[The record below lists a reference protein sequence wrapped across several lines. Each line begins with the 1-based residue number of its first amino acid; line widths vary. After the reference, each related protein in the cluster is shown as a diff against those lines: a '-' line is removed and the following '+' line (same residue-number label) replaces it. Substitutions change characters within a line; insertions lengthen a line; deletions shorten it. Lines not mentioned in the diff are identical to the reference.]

1 MELNLTLPPSKRW
14 YSRVAAGNDRLYAYS
29 TGSTLSGLDGN
40 DSLYGA
46 SGKDTLYGGGGHDTL
61 YGNDGDD
68 TLDGGSGN
76 DSLNGGKGNDRL
88 LGGEDN
94 DYLNGEDG
102 DDILDGGAGNDRLS
116 GGNGADTY
124 IFGKGFGQDEVY
136 NYDSDNSVDTVR
148 MQGIRLAETQ
158 FRKEGSDLVLFGYAA
173 GDSVRLSS
181 FFSGKNHQV
190 DNLVFDDRTLTAADF
205 APYTNQASGLIQA
218 MAAFGS
224 NGGSGVSSSISAVNP
239 VNPLLA
245 AASV

>member
-1 MELNLTLPPSKRW
+1 MDI
-14 YSRVAAGNDRLYAYS
+14 AAVKALVQQGSNGNDNLYAYAD
-29 TGSTLSGLDGN
+29 GSTLSGLDGN
-40 DSLYGA
+40 DYLYGA
-46 SGKDTLYGGGGHDTL
+46 SGKDTLYGGGGNDVL

-68 TLDGGSGN
+68 TLEGGSGN
-76 DSLNGGKGNDRL
+76 DNLNGGKGNDRL
-88 LGGEDN
+88 LGGEGN
-94 DYLNGEDG
+94 DYLNGDDG
-102 DDILDGGAGNDRLS
+102 NDILDGGAGNDSLS

-124 IFGKGFGQDEVY
+124 VFGKGFGQDTVY
-136 NYDSDNSVDTVR
+136 NHDSDNSVDTVR

-205 APYTNQASGLIQA
+205 APYANQASGLIQA
-218 MAAFGS
+218 MAAFGNS
-224 NGGSGVSSSISAVNP
+224 GGSGVSSPISAVNP
-239 VNPLLA
+239 VNPLLV

>member
-1 MELNLTLPPSKRW
+1 M
-14 YSRVAAGNDRLYAYS
+14 
-29 TGSTLSGLDGN
+29 
-40 DSLYGA
+40 
-46 SGKDTLYGGGGHDTL
+46 YGG
-61 YGNDGDD
+61 N
-68 TLDGGSGN
+68 
-76 DSLNGGKGNDRL
+76 GNDRL
-88 LGGEDN
+88 LGGAGN
-94 DYLNGEDG
+94 DFMMG
-102 DDILDGGAGNDRLS
+102 DDGNDTLDGGIGNDNLY

-124 IFGKGFGQDEVY
+124 IFGKGFGQDTVY

-158 FRKEGSDLVLFGYAA
+158 FRKEGSDLVMFGYAA

-205 APYTNQASGLIQA
+205 APYASQASGLIQA
-218 MAAFGS
+218 MAAFGNNS
-224 NGGSGVSSSISAVNP
+224 GSGVSSPISAVNP